1 MLAIP
6 FWKLF
11 TGYPGFYIL
20 NIRFLSSSL
29 FMLAFLALRGELGD
43 FFRLFRSRK
52 NLLLFLASGL
62 ALYGNWLCNTVAPMI
77 DQVVELSIGQYLSPL
92 LLIFLGSLFFRERL
106 RPLQWVSSLL
116 AISGLAVI
124 LTAYGSISWITLLVS
139 TTFFA
144 LTALL
149 KGSSVSAIH
158 MTAAQ
163 LLVLDPL
170 ALCLV
175 LRYETAG
182 QGFYGAGAA
191 RWLWPAAIA
200 CVSVVPILLFN
211 GAVKKL
217 PSVTLGFFQYLGPT
231 LSMVMGVFVYRE
243 ALDGSKLLALG
254 LIWLGIALYVS
265 SQVFG
270 GKKSAPSGDGA

>member
-1 MLAIP
+1 MFAIP

-20 NIRFLSSSL
+20 NIRFLASSL
-29 FMLAFLALRGELGD
+29 FMLVFLAVRGELRT

-52 NLLLFLASGL
+52 NLLLFFASGL
-62 ALYGNWLCNTVAPMI
+62 ALYGNWLCNTVAPMV

-92 LLIFLGSLFFRERL
+92 LLIFLGSFLFREKL
-106 RPLQWVSSLL
+106 RPVQWVSSLL

-124 LTAYGSISWITLLVS
+124 LVAYGSISWITLLVS

-144 LTALL
+144 LTVLL
-149 KGSSVSAIH
+149 KGTDVSAIH

-170 ALCLV
+170 AVCLA
-175 LRYETAG
+175 LRYEAAG
-182 QGFYGAGAA
+182 QGFYSGGPAQ
-191 RWLWPAAIA
+191 WLWPIAIA

-211 GAVKKL
+211 GAVKQL
-217 PSVTLGFFQYLGPT
+217 PSITLGFFQYLGPT

-254 LIWLGIALYVS
+254 LIWLGIVIYVS
-265 SQVFG
+265 SQVWE